1 MRTVTESVVLP
12 CSAEAF
18 WNVFLD
24 EKYMRELFMQVLEF
38 KDFSVLELTPTSRK
52 IRAVPK
58 MKLPAVIDK
67 LVGDTFAYEE
77 HGTLDRAKNEWTW
90 RMVQPAKLDPKAKP
104 KKDIVSTRGTIRLA
118 AAADGQC
125 RRTDDVTIEAH
136 MFGVGGMI
144 ESTVEKE
151 VRSAWQKEFAFLDRW
166 LRRPV
171 G

>member
-1 MRTVTESVVLP
+1 
-12 CSAEAF
+12 AEAF
-18 WNVFLD
+18 WNLFLD
-24 EKYMRELFMQVLEF
+24 EKYMRELFLKVLEF
-38 KDFSVLELTPTSRK
+38 KDFTLLELTPTSRK

-58 MKLPAVIDK
+58 VKLPAVIDK
-67 LVGDTFAYEE
+67 LVGDSFAYEE

-104 KKDIVSTRGTIRLA
+104 KKEIVSTRGTIRVA
-118 AAADGQC
+118 AAGEGQC

-136 MFGVGGMI
+136 MFGVGGLI

-151 VRSAWQKEFAFLDRW
+151 VRASWTKEFAFLADW

-171 G
+171 A

>member
-1 MRTVTESVVLP
+1 MKTVSESVVLP
-12 CSAEAF
+12 CTPEAF
-18 WNVFLD
+18 WRLFLD
-24 EKYMRELFMQVLEF
+24 ESYMRELFMKVLEF
-38 KDFSVLELTPTSRK
+38 KDFTVLELTDAGRK

-77 HGTLDRAKNEWTW
+77 HGTLDRARNQWTW

-104 KKDIVSTRGTIRLA
+104 KKEIVSTRGTIRVA
-118 AAADGQC
+118 PTADGQC

-136 MFGVGGMI
+136 LFGVGGMI

-151 VRSAWQKEFAFLDRW
+151 VRSAWTKEFAFLKQR
-166 LRRPV
+166 LVP
-171 G
+171 

>member
-1 MRTVTESVVLP
+1 MKTVTESVVLP
-12 CSAEAF
+12 CSPDAF
-18 WNVFLD
+18 WKLFLD
-24 EKYMRELFMQVLEF
+24 EKYMRALFLEVLEF
-38 KDFSVLELTPTSRK
+38 KDFSVLELNDSARK

-77 HGTLDRAKNEWTW
+77 HGTLDRAKNLWTW

-104 KKDIVSTRGTIRLA
+104 KKEIVSTSGTIRVEA
-118 AAADGQC
+118 AGDGQC
-125 RRTDDVTIEAH
+125 RRTDDVRIEAH

-151 VRSAWQKEFAFLDRW
+151 VRSAWTKEFAFLRRW
-166 LRRPV
+166 LTEGR
-171 G
+171 

>member
-18 WNVFLD
+18 WKLFLD
-24 EKYMRELFMQVLEF
+24 EKYMRELFMDVLEF
-38 KDFSVLELTPTSRK
+38 KDFTLLELTLTTRK
-52 IRAVPK
+52 LRAVPK

-104 KKDIVSTRGTIRLA
+104 KKEI
-118 AAADGQC
+118 
-125 RRTDDVTIEAH
+125 
-136 MFGVGGMI
+136 
-144 ESTVEKE
+144 
-151 VRSAWQKEFAFLDRW
+151 
-166 LRRPV
+166 
-171 G
+171 